1 MNLTTA
7 STTLASSDFQW
18 LPTPR
23 STVGFRTVQ
32 ISEKEGGTH
41 SLTMVVDGQE
51 YRHPAGQRRS
61 SVLPPEAPRQARR
74 DRTGAQGQSRFA
86 PRPARLHRT
95 QRTGPPPPAKTQTPA
110 SPCACLD
117 ASGTLFSCP
126 MNTFDVIVIGAG
138 PGGYPAALRAAQLG
152 KRVAIVEQEA
162 FGGTCLNWG
171 CIPTKTLLASSELYH
186 RAAHAARMGVQAASV
201 TFDYACMAARKNE
214 IVGRLTKGVQM
225 LLTANGVTLYSGQAR
240 FEDPRRLSVHAAD
253 GTIQW
258 LAGERI
264 IIATGSVSAMPG
276 FLPKHPRVLESRAF
290 LDRTALPARLVI
302 LGGGVI
308 GCEFACLAA
317 QLGVQVTVVEM
328 LEDIVLVL
336 DRDVRRVLRK
346 RMESLGISIL
356 TGAPLTDVT
365 ADDRQVSG
373 KYKDQTVA
381 GDLLLVAVG
390 RKPNTAGLELAR
402 AGLALNERGQLPVD
416 AQGRTAV
423 ATIFAVGDVTAGSTQ
438 LAHAATAQGVVA
450 AENAAGLSTRFENTI
465 PACIFTSPEVGTV
478 GMSEAQAQ
486 ATGRAVKTGLFPF
499 AALGKAMA
507 AGETD
512 GFVKWVADAATD
524 QLLGAQAVGAH
535 ATELI
540 AEAAVAIRSELTAEE
555 LGRTIHAHPTLS
567 EAWMEAAHMVHGAC
581 LHLPPKKK

>member
-1 MNLTTA
+1 
-7 STTLASSDFQW
+7 
-18 LPTPR
+18 
-23 STVGFRTVQ
+23 
-32 ISEKEGGTH
+32 
-41 SLTMVVDGQE
+41 
-51 YRHPAGQRRS
+51 
-61 SVLPPEAPRQARR
+61 
-74 DRTGAQGQSRFA
+74 
-86 PRPARLHRT
+86 
-95 QRTGPPPPAKTQTPA
+95 
-110 SPCACLD
+110 
-117 ASGTLFSCP
+117 

-171 CIPTKTLLASSELYH
+171 CIPTKTLLASSDLYH
-186 RAAHAARMGVQAASV
+186 RARRATELGIQVAGV
-201 TFDYACMAARKNE
+201 TFDYARMAARKNE
-214 IVGRLTKGVQM
+214 IVGRLTKGVQT
-225 LLTANGVTLYSGQAR
+225 LLTSNGVTLVTGQAR
-240 FEDPRRLSVHAAD
+240 FEDPRRLSVRAAD
-253 GTIQW
+253 GTVQW

-290 LDRTALPARLVI
+290 LDRAELPDRLLI

-317 QLGVQVTVVEM
+317 QLGKQVTIVEM

-346 RMESLGISIL
+346 RMEALGITIL
-356 TGAPLTDVT
+356 TGAPLTDIT

-373 KYKDQTVA
+373 RYKDQPLT

-402 AGLALNERGQLPVD
+402 AGITLNERGQIPVD
-416 AQGRTAV
+416 ERGRTAV

-450 AENAAGLSTRFENTI
+450 AENAAGLSARGETVV
-465 PACIFTSPEVGTV
+465 PACIFTSPEVGTA
-478 GMSEAQAQ
+478 GLSETQAQ
-486 ATGRAVKTGLFPF
+486 AAGRAVKTGVFPF

-512 GFVKWVADAATD
+512 GFVKWIAEAGTD
-524 QLLGAQAVGAH
+524 RLLGAQVVGAH

-540 AEAAVAIRSELTAEE
+540 AEAAVAIRNELTAEE
-555 LGRTIHAHPTLS
+555 VGRTIHAHPTMS

-581 LHLPPKKK
+581 LHLPPRKK

>member
-1 MNLTTA
+1 
-7 STTLASSDFQW
+7 
-18 LPTPR
+18 
-23 STVGFRTVQ
+23 
-32 ISEKEGGTH
+32 
-41 SLTMVVDGQE
+41 
-51 YRHPAGQRRS
+51 
-61 SVLPPEAPRQARR
+61 
-74 DRTGAQGQSRFA
+74 
-86 PRPARLHRT
+86 
-95 QRTGPPPPAKTQTPA
+95 
-110 SPCACLD
+110 
-117 ASGTLFSCP
+117 

-152 KRVAIVEQEA
+152 KTVAIVEQEA

-171 CIPTKTLLASSELYH
+171 CIPTKTLLASSDLYH
-186 RAAHAARMGVQAASV
+186 RACHAATMGVQAANV
-201 TFDYACMAARKNE
+201 TFDYARMAARKSE

-225 LLTANGVTLYSGQAR
+225 LLTANGVTLFTGQAR

-253 GTIQW
+253 GSVQW
-258 LAGERI
+258 LTGERI

-290 LDRTALPARLVI
+290 LDRTELPASLVI

-317 QLGVQVTVVEM
+317 QLGVKVTVVEM

-346 RMESLGISIL
+346 RMEALGITIL

-373 KYKDQTVA
+373 KYKDQTIT

-402 AGLALNERGQLPVD
+402 ADLALNERGQIPVD

-450 AENAAGLSTRFENTI
+450 AENAAGLTTRFENTI

-478 GMSEAQAQ
+478 GMSESQAQ
-486 ATGRAVKTGLFPF
+486 AAGRTVKTGMFPF

-540 AEAAVAIRSELTAEE
+540 AEAAVAIRSELTAAE
-555 LGRTIHAHPTLS
+555 LGRTIHAHPTMS